1 MPFIGRGGSSPP
13 SDTLDQASDLRKR
26 WIGGLFYV
34 YAVWTWCG
42 HGVEMIFGPSHNVTF
57 ETVFVQVRALR
68 LQVNVPL
75 GGVSEGGLGPPRL

>member
-1 MPFIGRGGSSPP
+1 
-13 SDTLDQASDLRKR
+13 
-26 WIGGLFYV
+26 
-34 YAVWTWCG
+34 VWTWCG